1 MILGAEQVIGEW
13 MSRDQRSANAGG
25 SGQLAKG
32 PAVVIP
38 TYNESE
44 NIIRLV
50 REVFAL
56 PGGLHCVVVDDHSPD
71 GTGALLDAEA
81 AVESRLH
88 VVHRPA
94 KLGLGTAHIAGIR
107 CATELGLDPIGTMD
121 ADFSHHPRYIPALLE
136 GLKDA
141 DMMIGS
147 RYVPG
152 GGTVDF
158 KLHRRVLSRGANGFA
173 RTLLGLTANDCT
185 AGFRFYRREV
195 LASIDLASVFSN
207 GYSFLI
213 EILFN
218 VQAKGWKV
226 GETPISFEDRR
237 EGVSKISRKEIGKAI
252 YTVVRL
258 FAQRGRV
265 RSGLPRPVAAK

>member
-1 MILGAEQVIGEW
+1 VGGETARPTTAEGET
-13 MSRDQRSANAGG
+13 G
-25 SGQLAKG
+25 SH

-44 NIIRLV
+44 NIVRLV
-50 REVFAL
+50 REILAL
-56 PGGLHCVVVDDHSPD
+56 PVGAHCVVVDDNSPD

-81 AVESRLH
+81 AREPRLH

-107 CATELGLDPIGTMD
+107 LASSLGLDPIGTMD
-121 ADFSHHPRYIPALLE
+121 ADFSHHPRYIPDLLA
-136 GLKDA
+136 GLRDA

-158 KLHRRVLSRGANGFA
+158 KLHRRLLSRGANGFA
-173 RTLLGLTANDCT
+173 RTMLGLTAADCT

-195 LASIDLASVFSN
+195 LASIDLDGIFSN
-207 GYSFLI
+207 GYSFLV
-213 EILFN
+213 EMLFN
-218 VQAKGWKV
+218 VQARGWKV

-237 EGVSKISRKEIGKAI
+237 EGVSKISRREIAKAI
-252 YTVVRL
+252 YTVLRL
-258 FAQRGRV
+258 FVQRGRV
-265 RSGLPRPVAAK
+265 RRGIPRPGSGRA

>member
-1 MILGAEQVIGEW
+1 MGGENSSTTAGATPAAAP
-13 MSRDQRSANAGG
+13 R
-25 SGQLAKG
+25 

-50 REVFAL
+50 REILAL
-56 PGGLHCVVVDDHSPD
+56 PVGAHCVVVDDNSPD

-81 AVESRLH
+81 AVEPRLH
-88 VVHRPA
+88 VVHRPG
-94 KLGLGTAHIAGIR
+94 KMGLGTAHIAGIR
-107 CATELGLDPIGTMD
+107 LAAKLGLDPIGTMD
-121 ADFSHHPRYIPALLE
+121 ADFSHHPRYIPDLLT
-136 GLKDA
+136 GLA
-141 DMMIGS
+141 ASDMMIGS

-158 KLHRRVLSRGANGFA
+158 KLHRRILSRGANGFA
-173 RTLLGLTANDCT
+173 RTMLGLTPRDCT

-195 LASIDLASVFSN
+195 LASIDLDSIFSN
-207 GYSFLI
+207 GYSFLV
-213 EILFN
+213 EMLYN
-218 VQAKGWKV
+218 VQTKGWKV

-252 YTVVRL
+252 YTVLRL
-258 FAQRGRV
+258 FSQRGRI
-265 RSGLPRPVAAK
+265 RRGIPRPSAGRGNAG

>member
-1 MILGAEQVIGEW
+1 MGGV
-13 MSRDQRSANAGG
+13 DNSAKGG
-25 SGQLAKG
+25 GPGIPTG

-50 REVFAL
+50 REIFAL
-56 PGGLHCVVVDDHSPD
+56 PGGVHCVVVDDNSPD
-71 GTGALLDAEA
+71 GTGPLLDSEA
-81 AVESRLH
+81 AIEPRLH

-107 CATELGLDPIGTMD
+107 RAAELGLDPIGTMD
-121 ADFSHHPRYIPALLE
+121 ADFSHHPRYIPDLLK

-158 KLHRRVLSRGANGFA
+158 KLHRRMLSRGANGFA

-195 LASIDLASVFSN
+195 LASIDLDAIFSN

-213 EILFN
+213 EMLFN
-218 VQAKGWKV
+218 VQSKGWKV

-265 RSGLPRPVAAK
+265 RRGVPRPVAAR

>member
-1 MILGAEQVIGEW
+1 MGGETG
-13 MSRDQRSANAGG
+13 SASQDRTSPPADANSAGTN
-25 SGQLAKG
+25 SADTKEAATN

-44 NIIRLV
+44 NILRLV
-50 REVFAL
+50 REILAL
-56 PGGLHCVVVDDHSPD
+56 PVGAHCVVVDDNSPD

-81 AVESRLH
+81 AVEPRLH
-88 VVHRPA
+88 VVHRPC

-107 CATELGLDPIGTMD
+107 QAAELGLDPIGTMD
-121 ADFSHHPRYIPALLE
+121 ADFSHHPRYIPELLR
-136 GLKDA
+136 GLDGH

-158 KLHRRVLSRGANGFA
+158 KLHRRLLSRGANTFA
-173 RTLLGLTANDCT
+173 RTMLGLTPGDCT

-195 LASIDLASVFSN
+195 LASIDLDAIFSN
-207 GYSFLI
+207 GYSFLV
-213 EILFN
+213 EMLYN
-218 VQAKGWKV
+218 VQARGWKV

-237 EGVSKISRKEIGKAI
+237 EGVSKISRREIGKAV
-252 YTVVRL
+252 YTVLRL
-258 FAQRGRV
+258 FAQRGRL
-265 RSGLPRPVAAK
+265 RRA